1 MLGQVER
8 GQGMVVGV
16 VAEPGM
22 GKSRLLYEFLQSLE
36 EKDMAYLAGHCVS
49 YGGMM
54 PYLPVL
60 DMLRQQ
66 CGITAG
72 DSPEAVVAH
81 VQQHLQQ
88 SNLVTDDEMA
98 YVFHLLGVKEGTDH
112 LALLGS
118 ETVKSR
124 TFETLWHLLRSRSE
138 QQPLILVVEDLHWV
152 DQSSQDFHH
161 AGREPHWQRHS
172 APGHLPS
179 RLPTAVDRQVL
190 RDTDGP
196 AAPDL
201 RRQPRMWCIQV
212 HGKRCHRRW
221 RR

>member
-49 YGGMM
+49 YGSMM

-81 VQQHLQQ
+81 VNIA
-88 SNLVTDDEMA
+88 SPA
-98 YVFHLLGVKEGTDH
+98 
-112 LALLGS
+112 
-118 ETVKSR
+118 
-124 TFETLWHLLRSRSE
+124 E
-138 QQPLILVVEDLHWV
+138 Q
-152 DQSSQDFHH
+152 
-161 AGREPHWQRHS
+161 
-172 APGHLPS
+172 PGY
-179 RLPTAVDRQVL
+179 
-190 RDTDGP
+190 
-196 AAPDL
+196 
-201 RRQPRMWCIQV
+201 
-212 HGKRCHRRW
+212 
-221 RR
+221 